1 MKVRHG
7 GPAKAGHYVQLLR
20 ARAAVA
26 SVALLLAGGSVWVW
40 ASDASVLSVLDLSGS
55 GSPPLIPTG
64 ASFSLAVAIP
74 PTADRAR
81 ILAASF
87 AASGI
92 PSFLRSLPD
101 RQRYQ
106 VLVGPYVSID
116 EADRAQ
122 RDLAAAG
129 VRRTRLVVDE
139 SLRVR
144 SGRARLSRY
153 VDISRVLSIV
163 EAAGSPA
170 VANPAVLVV
179 PAAAGASVVLE
190 MADEPSEIETRRI
203 NSTTLEVDAGPVTG
217 PVATQQWRIPSDVS
231 LVSDVSLEELMMPDA
246 VPFVRATLTLA
257 ESVRSHVRVSGRRV
271 YIDVFWP
278 EAPPTP
284 AVMPVERGFMPRLA
298 GREGP
303 PYVPH
308 ESGRKGPPHGSVGR
322 NPIETSREHIRP
334 ALARFD
340 DITPF
345 LLSATAA
352 PSADVLHALEQTL
365 MSLDR
370 SIRSVEAPSQS
381 LAAHNLLLSAV
392 AAALKAVD
400 SQFPGD
406 RALEARRA
414 VGLVE
419 AAGMQLQGEHAPST
433 AVPVIIEATR

>member
-1 MKVRHG
+1 MKAQSLIARM
-7 GPAKAGHYVQLLR
+7 R
-20 ARAAVA
+20 MRAAVVC
-26 SVALLLAGGSVWVW
+26 VALLLVGGSVWVW
-40 ASDASVLSVLDLSGS
+40 ASEANVLSMLVSGS

-122 RDLAAAG
+122 RDLGAAG

-144 SGRARLSRY
+144 PGRAGLSRY
-153 VDISRVLSIV
+153 VDISRLLSIV
-163 EAAGSPA
+163 EAAGPAA
-170 VANPAVLVV
+170 VAGPAVLLV
-179 PAAAGASVVLE
+179 PAAAGVSVVLE
-190 MADEPSEIETRRI
+190 MADEPREIETRRI
-203 NSTTLEVDAGPVTG
+203 NSTTLEVDAGPVMGT
-217 PVATQQWRIPSDVS
+217 VATQQWRIPSDVS
-231 LVSDVSLEELMMPDA
+231 LVSQVSLEELMMPDA

-257 ESVRSHVRVSGRRV
+257 ESVRNHVRVSGRRV
-271 YIDVFWP
+271 YIDVSWP
-278 EAPPTP
+278 ETPPVLPPLERNVGPVQTAARETTHAERP
-284 AVMPVERGFMPRLA
+284 KRTGRVERYRD
-298 GREGP
+298 E
-303 PYVPH
+303 
-308 ESGRKGPPHGSVGR
+308 
-322 NPIETSREHIRP
+322 IRP
-334 ALARFD
+334 LMARFD
-340 DITPF
+340 EITPF
-345 LLSATAA
+345 LLSATASPA
-352 PSADVLHALEQTL
+352 VDVLHALEQTL
-365 MSLDR
+365 LSLDR
-370 SIRSVEAPSQS
+370 SIRSLETPPEST
-381 LAAHNLLLSAV
+381 AAHNLLLSAL

-414 VGLVE
+414 VGLAE
-419 AAGMQLQGEHAPST
+419 FAGMQVQGEHAAGA
-433 AVPVIIEATR
+433 AVPVVVEP